1 MKKLVT
7 TYRDTMKLAIKKQ
20 QIIQLA
26 EEVLAEFTLAEAN
39 PFEEE
44 GDDAAEDKPAK
55 EEEGEGEEEAK
66 TTEKRADNLTIKFEP
81 ASVKKYNTNTDWRS
95 GEGVVKGIT
104 KKGVEVEV
112 DGAMVVVNFDDL
124 VESAKSY
131 YKNKKLQEEI
141 DDWGLD
147 LGQGYDEDEAR
158 GYIKSMDQ
166 AMGSSLK
173 AMAAAF
179 ETDIEAVKGEVD
191 ELPEKPINEVIGT
204 VAVIGMIM
212 AAPKVVELITKG
224 LSKLI
229 KLFKKVTPKSGAKSD
244 DEKKATAAK
253 IIEFT
258 HKWHK
263 LYIKG
268 IKGLLK
274 ISGLFKKAGIT
285 DPAAQE
291 KTAKVVYYTIVAGL
305 AVYSGIGAISAFKD
319 AASIAPHAGSFEIGT
334 LEAVMTAI
342 KSGEVAEFIGELGLI
357 AAEG

>member
-66 TTEKRADNLTIKFEP
+66 TTEKGADNLTIKFEP

-131 YKNKKLQEEI
+131 YKKKKLHEEE
-141 DDWGLD
+141 LNP
-147 LGQGYDEDEAR
+147 EDEVE
-158 GYIKSMDQ
+158 IKDLDQ

-191 ELPEKPINEVIGT
+191 ELPEKPINEAIGT
-204 VAVIGMIM
+204 VAVIGMLL

-229 KLFKKVTPKSGAKSD
+229 KLFKKTMPKSGAKSD
-244 DEKKATAAK
+244 DEKKDTAAK

-334 LEAVMTAI
+334 LEAVMAAI
-342 KSGEVAEFIGELGLI
+342 KSGEVAEFIGQLGLV

>member
-1 MKKLVT
+1 MRRLVT
-7 TYRDTMKLAIKKQ
+7 TYPDTMKLAIKKQ
-20 QIIQLA
+20 DITKLT
-26 EEVLAEFTLAEAN
+26 EEVFSEYAILNEN
-39 PFEEE
+39 PF
-44 GDDAAEDKPAK
+44 GDAKEKDGEAEPAEDGDK
-55 EEEGEGEEEAK
+55 EEEK
-66 TTEKRADNLTIKFEP
+66 DKPSEKGADSLTVKFEP
-81 ASVKKYNTNTDWRS
+81 SNVKKYNSNTDWRS

-104 KKGVEVEV
+104 KKGIEVEV

-131 YKNKKLQEEI
+131 YKKK
-141 DDWGLD
+141 D
-147 LGQGYDEDEAR
+147 LREEDEKLSPEDDQE
-158 GYIKSMDQ
+158 IKDLDQ

-179 ETDIEAVKGEVD
+179 DTDIEDVKAEVD
-191 ELPEKPINEVIGT
+191 ELPEKPINEAIGT
-204 VAVIGMIM
+204 VAVIGMLL

-229 KLFKKVTPKSGAKSD
+229 KLFKKVIPKSGAKTD
-244 DEKKATAAK
+244 DDKKDTAAK

-263 LYIKG
+263 MYIKG
-268 IKGLLK
+268 VKGLLK
-274 ISGLFKKAGIT
+274 ISGLFRKAGIT

-334 LEAVMTAI
+334 LEAVMAAI
-342 KSGEVAEFIGELGLI
+342 KSGEVVEFIGELGLI

>member
-66 TTEKRADNLTIKFEP
+66 TTEKGADNLTIKFEP

-158 GYIKSMDQ
+158 GYIKGYWNSSCNRYDN
-166 AMGSSLK
+166 GS
-173 AMAAAF
+173 
-179 ETDIEAVKGEVD
+179 T
-191 ELPEKPINEVIGT
+191 
-204 VAVIGMIM
+204 
-212 AAPKVVELITKG
+212 
-224 LSKLI
+224 
-229 KLFKKVTPKSGAKSD
+229 
-244 DEKKATAAK
+244 
-253 IIEFT
+253 
-258 HKWHK
+258 
-263 LYIKG
+263 
-268 IKGLLK
+268 
-274 ISGLFKKAGIT
+274 
-285 DPAAQE
+285 
-291 KTAKVVYYTIVAGL
+291 
-305 AVYSGIGAISAFKD
+305 
-319 AASIAPHAGSFEIGT
+319 
-334 LEAVMTAI
+334 
-342 KSGEVAEFIGELGLI
+342 
-357 AAEG
+357 